1 MFAQTTVFFIVK
13 IHLCKDIL
21 YWHCKEAEW
30 NMGKE
35 NSYNFHIWLNNQ
47 VIDDMYLF
55 HLFTEQKY
63 MYMESGMQWIKETEA

>member
-1 MFAQTTVFFIVK
+1 
-13 IHLCKDIL
+13 
-21 YWHCKEAEW
+21 
-30 NMGKE
+30 MGKE

-63 MYMESGMQWIKETEA
+63 MYMESGMQWIKETET